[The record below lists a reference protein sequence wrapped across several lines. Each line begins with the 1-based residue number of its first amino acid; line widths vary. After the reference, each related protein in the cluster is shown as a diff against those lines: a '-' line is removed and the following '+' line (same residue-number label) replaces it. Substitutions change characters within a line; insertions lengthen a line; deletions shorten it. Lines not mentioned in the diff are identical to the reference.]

1 MAKLR
6 CSFLLL
12 AAAAALAGAPQLS
25 AQTPTTKPAPTTK
38 PVATTIAVV
47 DLETAIDNYGVAI
60 KERERLQKMSSQF
73 SDQLDAITKNIEELR
88 AQLTLLRPGT
98 NDYANKEFELQSLAR
113 RRDDTAQFMKRQFDT
128 ELEAFELRVYEDLEF
143 AIAKVARDRGVAIVL
158 RKQETL
164 DLAPEEAGS
173 SGLQQAR
180 HRQFTRRTVWF
191 TDESVDL
198 TPALVKYL
206 QVFDPRAERL
216 AAAKKNAQKNPMGQ
230 PKGAAAKPTRQP
242 GK

>member
-1 MAKLR
+1 MANLR

-25 AQTPTTKPAPTTK
+25 AQTPSTKGPAQK

-60 KERERLQKMSSQF
+60 KERERLQKMSTQF

-88 AQLTLLRPGT
+88 AQMTLLKPGT
-98 NDYANKEFELQSLAR
+98 NEFANKEFELQSLAR
-113 RRDDTAQFMKRQFDT
+113 RRDDTAKFMKRQFDT

-216 AAAKKNAQKNPMGQ
+216 AAAKKAAARKKSMGE